1 MNQNTINHRCDP
13 LGAGRF
19 MGEPMP
25 IRASAHPRRS
35 RRGLKRVVRMLGIL
49 ALLFGAWRLSA
60 EEALLAI
67 QAEGEEAGKTLLH
80 HAAVDVDIGGLRRA
94 PELRVARGK
103 TFNTGGFAPDA
114 TTLEEAVAMDQYI
127 ELPFSVAAGTVLEL
141 RALDLSY
148 DISETGPRAIE
159 VCVSLDGFETRHSL
173 YADESVDPK
182 GEKWMDE
189 SLETP
194 LRLEGSECA
203 LRIYAWG
210 AASPRGT
217 LDFEDM
223 GANVCLALRGIVV
236 SSGID

>member
-1 MNQNTINHRCDP
+1 
-13 LGAGRF
+13 
-19 MGEPMP
+19 MP
-25 IRASAHPRRS
+25 VSASAHSRRS
-35 RRGLKRVVRMLGIL
+35 RRGLRRVVRTLGIL

-67 QAEGEEAGKTLLH
+67 QAEGEEAGKALLH
-80 HAAVDVDIGGLRRA
+80 HPSVDVDGDGLRRA
-94 PELRVARGK
+94 PELRTARGK
-103 TFNTGGFAPDA
+103 TFNTGGFAPEA
-114 TTLEEAVAMDQYI
+114 TTLEEAIAMEQYI
-127 ELPFSVAAGTVLEL
+127 ELPFSVAKGTILEL
-141 RALDLSY
+141 RALDLAY

-159 VCVSLDGFETRHSL
+159 VCVSMDGFESHHSL

-189 SLETP
+189 ALEAP
-194 LRLEGSECA
+194 LRLEGAECA

-217 LDFEDM
+217 LDLEDM
-223 GANVCLALRGIVV
+223 GANVSLALRGVVV